1 MRRYLTIIFVLL
13 VNIAK
18 SQAHGGI
25 EQYYYTA
32 AGEPVIVPK
41 VYYESRHHWYGEMR
55 YNYEGFQTVS
65 VNAGKVFSNNRLL
78 SLSVTPFA
86 GVVLGRLNG
95 GTLGSNLKMEYK
107 SLFFSSEPQYTFS
120 LERRLDNFFF
130 NWSELGY
137 ELNKI
142 IYTGLALQITRPY
155 KRKNTWEPGAM
166 IGFTY
171 KNWTFPLYAF
181 SPAGNKPN
189 FVLGI
194 NWEWKHVKS

>member
-1 MRRYLTIIFVLL
+1 MRSYLTIMFVMI
-13 VNIAK
+13 VTIVK

-65 VNAGKVFSNNRLL
+65 VNAGKVFSNKGLL
-78 SLSVTPFA
+78 FFSVTPFA
-86 GVVLGRLNG
+86 GIVLGRLNG
-95 GTLGSNLKMEYK
+95 GTLGSNIKMEY
-107 SLFFSSEPQYTFS
+107 SRLFFSSESQYTFS
-120 LERRLDNFFF
+120 LEKRVDNFFF
-130 NWSELGY
+130 NWSELGC
-137 ELNKI
+137 ELNKTF
-142 IYTGLALQITRPY
+142 YAGLALQVTQLY
-155 KRKNTWEPGAM
+155 KRENTWEPGAM
-166 IGFTY
+166 IGLTY
-171 KNWTFPLYAF
+171 KNWTFPFYAF
-181 SPAGNKPN
+181 SPGGDKPN